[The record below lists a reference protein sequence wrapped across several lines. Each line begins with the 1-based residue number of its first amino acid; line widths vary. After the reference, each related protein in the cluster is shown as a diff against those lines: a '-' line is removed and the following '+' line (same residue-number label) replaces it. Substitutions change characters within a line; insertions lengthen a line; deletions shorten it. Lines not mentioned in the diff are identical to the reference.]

1 MNISVIVPIYK
12 VEEYLPKCIE
22 SIINQKYKNL
32 EIILVDDG
40 SPDNCPKIC
49 DEYAE
54 KDSRIKVIH
63 KKNEGLIEAR
73 KSGVRESTGEYI
85 AFVDGDDYISPNM
98 YSMVAYAIEE
108 FSPDMVMTEFFWSL
122 EHKDIPSERTL
133 FNDYYNRDEIEDEII
148 PSMLFSGKFY
158 QFGIFPNCWTK
169 IIKRE
174 LLINNIMGVDSR
186 VRMGEDASFTYG
198 CILDSESIAVVKE
211 PLYYYRVND
220 SSMSKAYDSSLY
232 SIWNIAYE
240 SILKKAES
248 SNIDLSYQL
257 RYYLLYMMNILVRNE
272 ASRGNNKPK
281 TETLEAIKMLFKP
294 SYIEEIKK
302 IELSVLPSHT
312 KILCKLIQHKCAHLI
327 YLYSRLLRR
336 FL

>member
-1 MNISVIVPIYK
+1 MNISVIIPIYK

-49 DEYAE
+49 DEYAK

-63 KKNEGLIEAR
+63 KENEGLIEAR

-85 AFVDGDDYISPNM
+85 AFVDGDDYISPKM
-98 YSMVAYAIEE
+98 YSMVADAIEE

-122 EHKDIPSERTL
+122 EHKDIPCERTL

-169 IIKRE
+169 IVKRE

-211 PLYYYRVND
+211 PLYYYRVID

-272 ASRGNNKPK
+272 ANRSNSKRKSK
-281 TETLEAIKMLFKP
+281 TLEAIKTLFNP
-294 SYIEEIKK
+294 TYIEEIKK
-302 IELSVLPSHT
+302 IDLSLLPIHT
-312 KILCKLIQHKCAHLI
+312 KVLCKIIQHKSALLI